1 MQISIENPER
11 LDDFV
16 GFLRR
21 GGCIALRLNDTTVE
35 ALVPEAATPLSER
48 SELGA
53 YLRSWQSETGMEAV
67 TLVDRRAFAA
77 V

>member
-1 MQISIENPER
+1 MQMSIENPER

-21 GGCIALRLNDTTVE
+21 GGCIALRLNDSTVE
-35 ALVPEAATPLSER
+35 ALVPEVANPLSER
-48 SELGA
+48 RELVEH
-53 YLRSWQSETGMEAV
+53 LHSWQAATGASAATPV
-67 TLVDRRAFAA
+67 GRRAFAA

>member
-21 GGCIALRLNDTTVE
+21 GGCIALRLNETTVE
-35 ALVPEAATPLSER
+35 ALVPEVASPLSER
-48 SELGA
+48 RELGA
-53 YLRSWQSETGMEAV
+53 YLRSWQSASGTAAV
-67 TLVDRRAFAA
+67 TLVDSRAFAA

>member
-11 LDDFV
+11 LDDFI

-35 ALVPEAATPLSER
+35 ALVPEVANPLSEQR
-48 SELGA
+48 ELGV
-53 YLRSWQSETGMEAV
+53 YLRSWQAETGTSAF